1 MKEETVELKYWT
13 DTEIYRLAY
22 KFFKAKKK
30 DITIQY
36 QVEKQWKIEYF
47 NKQCDVL
54 DKVNRLDH
62 ISFKWISKIIDF
74 ILNDPFWNTQVHWLS
89 YLRKKNKDKM
99 MYCFFFLSKV
109 WWQLWTKIDMSLE
122 TPKKEIVINETI
134 KEEKQDKEII
144 DAWNIL
150 LKRKTKEDFIKLQK
164 LNDS

>member
-13 DTEIYRLAY
+13 DTEIYRLAF

-30 DITIQY
+30 DISIQY

-47 NKQCDVL
+47 NKQCEEL
-54 DKVNRLDH
+54 RKVNELDH
-62 ISFKWISKIIDF
+62 ISFKRISKIIDF

-89 YLRKKNKDKM
+89 YLRKKNDDKVR
-99 MYCFFFLSKV
+99 YCFVFLTKIG
-109 WWQLWTKIDMSLE
+109 WQLSTKTDMKLE
-122 TPKKEIVINETI
+122 PPAKQIVINKTI

-150 LKRKTKEDFIKLQK
+150 LKRKIKEDFIKLQK
-164 LNDS
+164 LNEE